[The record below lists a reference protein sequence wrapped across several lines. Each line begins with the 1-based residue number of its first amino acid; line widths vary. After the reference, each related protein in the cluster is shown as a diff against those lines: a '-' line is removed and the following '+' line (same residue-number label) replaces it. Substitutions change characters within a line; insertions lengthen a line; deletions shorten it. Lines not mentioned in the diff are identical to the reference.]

1 MTQIP
6 MMIPHI
12 PQFNPLGFGQPPIQL
27 LRPLQHH
34 MPQIPQLHVSS
45 LHKPLEPVTNLH
57 IRQQLQIQKS
67 TLAPEVATP
76 QEVDPNDIL
85 PVEHNTHFNIEQ
97 LLCDTILSSEYFK
110 SLYRFNKLESV
121 VEEFIKH
128 AKNLEP
134 RIPNLSTKAST
145 CFCILYKILSLKPT
159 CSQLQ
164 QIMLHPDSRVRCL
177 GLLLIRY
184 ALKPTLLWQYFEE
197 HLHDQE
203 EVKCGASQGG
213 TMTVSEFATRLLKDI
228 RYYSTTLPRI
238 PKPILAIFKRELVRA
253 EIQLERDT
261 KNENFRYP
269 FKTAK
274 LG

>member
-1 MTQIP
+1 M
-6 MMIPHI
+6 
-12 PQFNPLGFGQPPIQL
+12 
-27 LRPLQHH
+27 RC
-34 MPQIPQLHVSS
+34 
-45 LHKPLEPVTNLH
+45 
-57 IRQQLQIQKS
+57 
-67 TLAPEVATP
+67 
-76 QEVDPNDIL
+76 VDCIYACED
-85 PVEHNTHFNIEQ
+85 
-97 LLCDTILSSEYFK
+97 
-110 SLYRFNKLESV
+110 
-121 VEEFIKH
+121 
-128 AKNLEP
+128 
-134 RIPNLSTKAST
+134 RIFFL
-145 CFCILYKILSLKPT
+145 
-159 CSQLQ
+159 
-164 QIMLHPDSRVRCL
+164 
-177 GLLLIRY
+177 RY